1 VIHEALRQSS
11 RAHLFYLYPI
21 LLEFV
26 ASPLRLPKLWVSP
39 ANVLF
44 RQETDSTTTQDE
56 VPADVDQEEVK
67 EVDSRMLAKL
77 CLDLIGREMGL

>member
-1 VIHEALRQSS
+1 MIREALRQSS

-21 LLEFV
+21 LLELV
-26 ASPLRLPKLWVSP
+26 ASPLQLPKLWVSP
-39 ANVLF
+39 ANLLF
-44 RQETDSTTTQDE
+44 RQETASTTTQDE
-56 VPADVDQEEVK
+56 APADVDQEVK

>member
-1 VIHEALRQSS
+1 MIREALRQSS

-21 LLEFV
+21 LLELV
-26 ASPLRLPKLWVSP
+26 ASPLQLPKLWVSP
-39 ANVLF
+39 ANLLF
-44 RQETDSTTTQDE
+44 RLETDSTTNTADE
-56 VPADVDQEEVK
+56 TPTDVDQEVK

>member
-1 VIHEALRQSS
+1 
-11 RAHLFYLYPI
+11 
-21 LLEFV
+21 
-26 ASPLRLPKLWVSP
+26 
-39 ANVLF
+39 VLF

-56 VPADVDQEEVK
+56 APADVDQEEVK